1 MPGGIDSTGAAVRWG
16 HGVRGHR
23 RRRLGVRGLSRT
35 QGAMRLVR
43 QAFEGF
49 GLVGVVALRFE
60 GLGLL
65 SWRGWSRHWAL
76 GPSEVQD
83 EEPEECEQDELREN
97 MMRDHGVAPSNMS

>member
-1 MPGGIDSTGAAVRWG
+1 M
-16 HGVRGHR
+16 
-23 RRRLGVRGLSRT
+23 RGLSRT

-65 SWRGWSRHWAL
+65 RWYGWSRHRAL
-76 GPSEVQD
+76 GPGEVQED
-83 EEPEECEQDELREN
+83 EEPEKCEQDELREN

>member
-1 MPGGIDSTGAAVRWG
+1 
-16 HGVRGHR
+16 
-23 RRRLGVRGLSRT
+23 
-35 QGAMRLVR
+35 MRLVR